1 MKRGRSEIVTA
12 LLATLTAGV
21 LVVSGLS
28 PQTSFER
35 LTAVARSFSYG
46 SMPLTVTPVVVLAL
60 WLVVFVGM
68 TRATLTLFRF
78 IGQTARQWVVSH
90 HSAGRGGVVGLTL
103 VLLATLLS
111 HTRSSNNLVTGEVGH
126 ESESQQLGSDAG
138 SRPSRYPEVGSG
150 GRDHADTRDVRRLL
164 PALTSTGLAVGLT
177 GHIQRQRAELLKDA
191 PTSATLRR
199 PSAATLSTAV
209 ALFERARVNS
219 ETLTQDHQSSRT
231 RNLVIPLGADHDQLV
246 SLTVAPGET
255 VSIDSHASES
265 DDVLR
270 HIINTLALA
279 PWNPPTS
286 IIAHGFQRTDA
297 VVDRSIVYARDAE
310 HAARQALDVR
320 SRCRDRNVVIVT
332 REFSD
337 AFAELLSQGIMVIS
351 SIIPSGAVHRV
362 VRKPQFWEVGST
374 KQRFEPYGLSAGETA
389 TLNEAVQ
396 EMTQLIDFA
405 TNYMRG
411 VAPWQVTSGT
421 SWHTMVRI
429 LGPVH
434 AVRHDQQEV
443 TFRKSKSLEL
453 LCWLALHRERPTV
466 SGARTALWD
475 LDVRDA
481 TFHNVLSEL
490 RRGLSAAGLS
500 NAAGR
505 VNRQRLFLDRRI
517 ITDGEVLRNALASTE
532 QMEASQSLAEL
543 RAALSLVNGL
553 PFMTSN
559 YVWADAEG
567 FTSTL
572 VWLTSSAV
580 RRAAEHAT
588 KLGDREGMH
597 DIAAAGLR
605 LFPGEEE
612 FLVMKSRANAGC
624 GGSRLSTTR

>member
-1 MKRGRSEIVTA
+1 MKRDQSEIVTA
-12 LLATLTAGV
+12 LLATLSAGV
-21 LVVSGLS
+21 LVVSDLS

-35 LTAVARSFSYG
+35 LTDVARSFSYG
-46 SMPLTVTPVVVLAL
+46 SMPLTVTPVVALAL
-60 WLVVFVGM
+60 WLVIFVGIA
-68 TRATLTLFRF
+68 RATLTLFRF
-78 IGQTARQWVVSH
+78 IGRMARQWAISH

-103 VLLATLLS
+103 VLFATLLS
-111 HTRSSNNLVTGEVGH
+111 HTRSSNNLVSGEVGR
-126 ESESQQLGSDAG
+126 ESESRQLGSDAG
-138 SRPSRYPEVGSG
+138 SRPSRYPEVGSD

-164 PALTSTGLAVGLT
+164 PALASTGLAVGLT
-177 GHIQRQRAELLKDA
+177 GHVQRQRAELLKDA

-199 PSAATLSTAV
+199 PSAACLSTAV
-209 ALFERARVNS
+209 ALFERARVDS

-255 VSIDSHASES
+255 VSIDSHTSES
-265 DDVLR
+265 DEVLR

-286 IIAHGFQRTDA
+286 VIAHGFKRADA
-297 VVDRSIVYARDAE
+297 VVDRAIVYARDAE
-310 HAARQALDVR
+310 HAAREALDIR
-320 SRCRDRNVVIVT
+320 SRNRNQNVVIVT

-351 SIIPSGAVHRV
+351 SVIPLGAVHRV

-374 KQRFEPYGLSAGETA
+374 GQRFEPYGLSTDEIA
-389 TLNEAVQ
+389 TLNGAVQ
-396 EMTQLIDFA
+396 EMTQLTDSA
-405 TNYMRG
+405 TYDMRA
-411 VAPWQVTSGT
+411 VAPWRSNLGT

-475 LDVRDA
+475 LDVQDA
-481 TFHNVLSEL
+481 TFHNVLSEV

-517 ITDGEVLRNALASTE
+517 ITDGEVLRNVLASTE
-532 QMEASQSLAEL
+532 QMEDRQSLAEL
-543 RAALSLVNGL
+543 RAALCLVNGL

-567 FTSTL
+567 LTSTL
-572 VWLTSSAV
+572 VWLTSRAV
-580 RRAAEHAT
+580 RRAAEYAT
-588 KLGDREGMH
+588 KLGDREGLH
-597 DIAAAGLR
+597 DVAVAGLR

-612 FLVMKSRANAGC
+612 FLVMKSGAYPGC
-624 GGSRLSTTR
+624 ENSRLSTTR

>member
-12 LLATLTAGV
+12 LLATLSAGV

-28 PQTSFER
+28 PQTSVEQ
-35 LTAVARSFSYG
+35 LIVVARSFSNG

-60 WLVVFVGM
+60 WLVVFVAM
-68 TRATLTLFRF
+68 SRATLTLFGF
-78 IGQTARQWVVSH
+78 IGRMARQWVVSQ

-111 HTRSSNNLVTGEVGH
+111 HTRSSDNLASGEVSR
-126 ESESQQLGSDAG
+126 ESESRQLGSDAG
-138 SRPSRYPEVGSG
+138 SRPSRFPEVESD

-164 PALTSTGLAVGLT
+164 PALASTGLAMGLT

-199 PSAATLSTAV
+199 PSAASLSTAI
-209 ALFERARVNS
+209 ALFETAQVNS
-219 ETLTQDHQSSRT
+219 ETLTQGHQSSCT
-231 RNLVIPLGADHDQLV
+231 GNLVIPLGADHEQLV

-255 VSIDSHASES
+255 VSIDSNTSETN
-265 DDVLR
+265 DVLR

-286 IIAHGFQRTDA
+286 IIAHGFQRADA
-297 VVDRSIVYARDAE
+297 IVDRAIVYARDAE
-310 HAARQALDVR
+310 HAAREALEIR
-320 SRCRDRNVVIVT
+320 SRNRNRNVVIVT

-351 SIIPSGAVHRV
+351 SLIPSGAVHRV

-374 KQRFEPYGLSAGETA
+374 GQRFEPYGLSTDETA
-389 TLNEAVQ
+389 TLNQAVQ
-396 EMTQLIDFA
+396 EMTQLTDSA
-405 TNYMRG
+405 TYDVQG
-411 VAPWQVTSGT
+411 VAPWRATSGT

-475 LDVRDA
+475 VDVQDA
-481 TFHNVLSEL
+481 TFHNVLSEV

-517 ITDGEVLRNALASTE
+517 VTDGETLRIVLASTDE
-532 QMEASQSLAEL
+532 MEDRQSLAEL

-580 RRAAEHAT
+580 RRAAQCAT

-597 DIAAAGLR
+597 DVAAAGLR

-612 FLVMKSRANAGC
+612 FLVMKSRANAGR
-624 GGSRLSTTR
+624 GDSMLSATR